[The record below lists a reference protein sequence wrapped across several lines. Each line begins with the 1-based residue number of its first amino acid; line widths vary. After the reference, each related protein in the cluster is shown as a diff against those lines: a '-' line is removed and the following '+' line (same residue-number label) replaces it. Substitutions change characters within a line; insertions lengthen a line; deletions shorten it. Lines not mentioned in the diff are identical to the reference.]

1 MLNVSLSGSRISWE
15 MNLWEHIWGIVW
27 MIIID
32 VGRHILKVGS
42 IHSLGRRSQI
52 ILNMK
57 VIWIQGWM
65 CSSISVSWLPR
76 MWAAVSG
83 PCCFEIPAMVDCT
96 WNCELNETTFPYAAF
111 VGVLYQSKRQG
122 TWKSLIS
129 WSIRQLRIKEV
140 FIRHSTHA
148 FWSQV
153 KMPP

>member
-1 MLNVSLSGSRISWE
+1 MKIIYIIWYICMYVCLCISFSALNGIKGYLQCLVLNVSLSRSRISWE
-15 MNLWEHIWGIVW
+15 INLWEHVWGIVW

-32 VGRHILKVGS
+32 VGRHILTVGS

-65 CSSISVSWLPR
+65 CSSISVSWLTR

-96 WNCELNETTFPYAAF
+96 LNCELN
-111 VGVLYQSKRQG
+111 
-122 TWKSLIS
+122 
-129 WSIRQLRIKEV
+129 
-140 FIRHSTHA
+140 
-148 FWSQV
+148 
-153 KMPP
+153 